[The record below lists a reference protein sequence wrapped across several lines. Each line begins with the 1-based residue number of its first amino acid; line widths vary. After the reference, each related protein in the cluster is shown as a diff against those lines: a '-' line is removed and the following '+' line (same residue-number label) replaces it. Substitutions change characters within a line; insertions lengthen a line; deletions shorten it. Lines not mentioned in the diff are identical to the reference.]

1 MMKRR
6 TAREKALQALFQ
18 IDMNEANPDEA
29 MENILQGAPV
39 DPYLSE
45 LVHGTS
51 KNLKKIDEIISNH
64 LENWS
69 VNRLAKVELN
79 ILRLAVYE
87 FNYVHDVPANVV
99 INEALE
105 ISKRFGDERSSKFIN
120 GVLSKIK
127 ENINK

>member
-18 IDMNEANPDEA
+18 IDMNEANPGEA
-29 MENILQGAPV
+29 MENILEGAPV
-39 DPYLSE
+39 DPFLSE
-45 LVHGTS
+45 LVQGTYS
-51 KNLKKIDEIISNH
+51 HLQEIDEILSAH
-64 LENWS
+64 LENWT

-87 FNYVHDVPANVV
+87 LQFGHDVPPNVV

-105 ISKRFGDERSSKFIN
+105 VSKRFGDERSSKFIN
-120 GVLSKIK
+120 GVLGKIK
-127 ENINK
+127 DTMKK

>member
-18 IDMNEANPDEA
+18 IDMNEASPEDA
-29 MENILQGAPV
+29 MNNILQGAPV

-51 KNLKKIDEIISNH
+51 KNLKEIDELISNH

-87 FNYVHDVPANVV
+87 LNYVSDVPANVV

-105 ISKRFGDERSSKFIN
+105 ISKRFGDEKSSKFIN
-120 GVLSKIK
+120 GVLAKIK
-127 ENINK
+127 DSMSK

>member
-6 TAREKALQALFQ
+6 MAREKALQALFQ
-18 IDMNEANPDEA
+18 IDINEAGPMEA
-29 MENILQGAPV
+29 MENILHGAPV

-45 LVHGTS
+45 LVHGTA
-51 KNLKKIDEIISNH
+51 KQMKEIDEIISNY
-64 LENWS
+64 LENWT

-79 ILRLAVYE
+79 ILRLAVFE
-87 FNYVHDVPANVV
+87 LKYVKDVPSNVV

-120 GVLSKIK
+120 GVLAKI
-127 ENINK
+127 NTAINN

>member
-18 IDMNEANPDEA
+18 IDMNEASPEDA
-29 MENILQGAPV
+29 MNNILQGAPV

-51 KNLKKIDEIISNH
+51 KNLKEIDEIISNH

-87 FNYVHDVPANVV
+87 LNYVSDVPANVV

-105 ISKRFGDERSSKFIN
+105 ISKRFGDEKSSKFIN
-120 GVLSKIK
+120 GVLAKIK
-127 ENINK
+127 DSMSK

>member
-1 MMKRR
+1 MKRR

-18 IDMNEANPDEA
+18 IDMNEANPEEA

-51 KNLKKIDEIISNH
+51 KKIKEIDEIISNH

-87 FNYVHDVPANVV
+87 LNYVEDVPSNVV

>member
-18 IDMNEANPDEA
+18 IDMNEAKPEEA

-51 KNLKKIDEIISNH
+51 KNLKEIDEIISNH

-69 VNRLAKVELN
+69 VKRLAKVELN

-87 FNYVHDVPANVV
+87 LNYVQDVPANVV

-105 ISKRFGDERSSKFIN
+105 ISKRFADERSSKFIN

>member
-1 MMKRR
+1 MKRR

-18 IDMNEANPDEA
+18 IDMNEASPEDA
-29 MENILQGAPV
+29 MNNILQGAPV

-51 KNLKKIDEIISNH
+51 KNLKEIDEIISNH

-87 FNYVHDVPANVV
+87 LNYVSDVPANVV

-105 ISKRFGDERSSKFIN
+105 ISKRFGDEKSSKFIN
-120 GVLSKIK
+120 GVLAKIK
-127 ENINK
+127 DSMSK

>member
-18 IDMNEANPDEA
+18 IDMNEASPEDAIN
-29 MENILQGAPV
+29 NILQGAPG
-39 DPYLSE
+39 DSYLTE

-51 KNLKKIDEIISNH
+51 ENLKEIDEIISNH
-64 LENWS
+64 LENWT

-87 FNYVHDVPANVV
+87 LNYVSDVPSNVV

-105 ISKRFGDERSSKFIN
+105 ISKRFGDEKSSKFIN
-120 GVLSKIK
+120 GVLAKIK
-127 ENINK
+127 DTMSK